1 MELMF
6 QDLRVLLPI
15 FGEYEY
21 VGGFLDV
28 VSKFFPYKDKRVEN
42 TQMVWE

>member
-6 QDLRVLLPI
+6 RDLRVLLPI

-28 VSKFFPYKDKRVEN
+28 VHKFFPYRDAQVEN
-42 TQMVWE
+42 TQMV